1 MESPF
6 PLPTD
11 IPAKSDSPEKTA
23 ARLEDLLDGEAA
35 VLRRESWNKLVPL
48 QRQIARFWTRLANHP
63 AYLQSPDG
71 QAALTRIRR
80 RVEEN
85 AARLKTLTQE
95 VRDRLDRERRLGR
108 ARRAYGGSSS

>member
-1 MESPF
+1 MDSPS

-63 AYLQSPDG
+63 AYTSIPGRPSRFDADPAPG
-71 QAALTRIRR
+71 RGKRH
-80 RVEEN
+80 
-85 AARLKTLTQE
+85 RLKTLTQE